1 MKKVENIAFQAC
13 QKFRRVHFGD
23 AETPQPKMFAM
34 HCTELRLVK
43 CVIRRQLRDQEKKE
57 KRDGT
62 RPEGL
67 STAESG

>member
-1 MKKVENIAFQAC
+1 
-13 QKFRRVHFGD
+13 
-23 AETPQPKMFAM
+23 MFAM